1 MAKFAEG
8 KEKEKVEEVD
18 DTSKETQAKSRTEYT
33 LETVN
38 GIYRLKR
45 PSGPVGAKH
54 FSLLTKC
61 IPTTKDESG
70 NMIFSPADNERMAN
84 VFEQWSAMV
93 LPKIIIEGPFT
104 PDQVPGE
111 DQYALFLAMF
121 NLMNFGVGP
130 NKDPFRI
137 L

>member
-8 KEKEKVEEVD
+8 KEKGEEKGEDNKPVEPP
-18 DTSKETQAKSRTEYT
+18 RTEYT
-33 LETVN
+33 IETVN
-38 GIYRLKR
+38 GIYVLKR
-45 PSGPVGAKH
+45 PSSRVGAKH

-61 IPTTKDESG
+61 VPTTKDESG
-70 NMIFSPADNERMAN
+70 NFIYSPADNERMAD
-84 VFEQWSAMV
+84 VFDQWCAAV
-93 LPKIIIEGPFT
+93 LPHIIISGPFT
-104 PDQVPGE
+104 KDNIPGE